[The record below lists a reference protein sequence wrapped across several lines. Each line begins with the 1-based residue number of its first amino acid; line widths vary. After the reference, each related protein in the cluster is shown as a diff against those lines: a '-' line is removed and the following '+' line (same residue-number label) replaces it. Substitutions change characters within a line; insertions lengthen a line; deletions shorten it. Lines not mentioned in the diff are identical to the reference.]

1 MSVDITRLLQL
12 ITEEEK
18 AGRGQY
24 FLAQEWRSMVEAM
37 QTLGVQTT
45 DELHGAELS
54 QLRAELEKAIAVED
68 WETVLEIGG
77 SSSDL
82 AYEMRTDRR
91 IPTWWRWQVVMA

>member
-1 MSVDITRLLQL
+1 MSMDIAQLLRN
-12 ITEEEK
+12 IAEEEA
-18 AGRGQY
+18 AGRGDY
-24 FLAQEWRSMVEAM
+24 MMAMEWRGMVEAM

-91 IPTWWRWQVVMA
+91 IPTWYRWQVVMA

>member
-1 MSVDITRLLQL
+1 MSVDITQLLRQ
-12 ITEEEK
+12 IAAEEA

-24 FLAQEWRSMVEAM
+24 LMAMEWRAMVAAM

-45 DELHGAELS
+45 AELRGAELR
-54 QLRAELEKAIAVED
+54 QLRAELEKAIAAED
-68 WETVLEIGG
+68 WEAVLEIGG

-91 IPTWWRWQVVMA
+91 IPTWYRWQVVTV